1 MAKEEREVVTKKQRP
16 STFVGGLLNA
26 VFAVFKFIL
35 WLLFMAVTK
44 LGLWIP
50 ALYALFGLGLYL
62 FADFNPMDVGSV
74 EGIMFLVGFCA
85 SVLCA
90 LIIAVRN
97 VIVKPMKGVVE
108 GYKNPFWKKK
118 PAEKPQEKEKK
129 PEPYPVQQPQYGYP
143 ERYFEEPVRRQIE
156 RPKIY
161 RSELEPDSIVH
172 EYGDRFEVFVTL
184 PDGREVL
191 DKIEYKRDL

>member
-1 MAKEEREVVTKKQRP
+1 MAKEERQENTRKQRP

-26 VFAVFKFIL
+26 LFSVFKFIL
-35 WLLFMAVTK
+35 WLLFMMITR

-62 FADFNPMDVGSV
+62 FADFNPLDIGSV
-74 EGIMFLVGFCA
+74 ESIMFAVGFGA
-85 SVLCA
+85 SILCA

-97 VIVKPMKGVVE
+97 VIIKPMKGVVE

-118 PAEKPQEKEKK
+118 SDKEAPEKQRQ
-129 PEPYPVQQPQYGYP
+129 PEPVPVQEPQYGVP
-143 ERYFEEPVRRQIE
+143 NRYVEVPVYRTE
-156 RPKIY
+156 RPKVY
-161 RSELEPDSIVH
+161 RSELEPDSIIH

-184 PDGREVL
+184 PDGREIL

>member
-1 MAKEEREVVTKKQRP
+1 MAKSEQQQVVTKKQRP

-26 VFAVFKFIL
+26 LVSVIKFIL
-35 WLLFMAVTK
+35 WLLFMLITK

-50 ALYALFGLGLYL
+50 ALYALFGVGLYL
-62 FADFNPMDVGSV
+62 FADFNPFDFGGES
-74 EGIMFLVGFCA
+74 ILYLVGFGA

-97 VIVKPMKGVVE
+97 VIVKPLKGVVE
-108 GYKNPFWKKK
+108 GYKNPFWKK
-118 PAEKPQEKEKK
+118 EDGEKEKK
-129 PEPYPVQQPQYGYP
+129 EKAKPVEAPAQNTGDRVPNYH
-143 ERYFEEPVRRQIE
+143 EEAPKPRIE

-172 EYGDRFEVFVTL
+172 EYSDRFEVFVAL

-191 DKIEYKRDL
+191 DKIEYKRDA

>member
-1 MAKEEREVVTKKQRP
+1 MAKAEQQQVVTKKQRP

-26 VFAVFKFIL
+26 LVSVFKFIL
-35 WLLFMAVTK
+35 WLVFMALTK

-50 ALYALFGLGLYL
+50 ALYALFGVGLYL
-62 FADFNPMDVGSV
+62 FADFNPFDFGTES
-74 EGIMFLVGFCA
+74 ILYLVGFGA

-97 VIVKPMKGVVE
+97 VIVKPLKGVVE
-108 GYKNPFWKKK
+108 GYKNPFWKKSDDGKEPKQKAKEVEVKAENPPDRVPYQYEEAPK
-118 PAEKPQEKEKK
+118 P
-129 PEPYPVQQPQYGYP
+129 
-143 ERYFEEPVRRQIE
+143 RIE

-161 RSELEPDSIVH
+161 RSELEPDSLIH
-172 EYGDRFEVFVTL
+172 EYSDRFEVFVTL

-191 DKIEYKRDL
+191 DKIEYKRDI

>member
-1 MAKEEREVVTKKQRP
+1 MAKGEQQQVITKKQRP

-26 VFAVFKFIL
+26 MVSVVKFIL
-35 WLLFMAVTK
+35 WLLFMLITK

-50 ALYALFGLGLYL
+50 ALYALFGVGLYL
-62 FADFNPMDVGSV
+62 FADFNPFDLGGES
-74 EGIMFLVGFCA
+74 ILYLVGFGA

-97 VIVKPMKGVVE
+97 VIVKPLKGVVE
-108 GYKNPFWKKK
+108 GYKNPFWKKSGG
-118 PAEKPQEKEKK
+118 EKEPKQKAKQVEVQEQKSPDSIPNRYEETPK
-129 PEPYPVQQPQYGYP
+129 P
-143 ERYFEEPVRRQIE
+143 RIE

-172 EYGDRFEVFVTL
+172 EYSDRFEVFVAL

-191 DKIEYKRDL
+191 DKIEYKRDA

>member
-1 MAKEEREVVTKKQRP
+1 MAKAEQQQVVTKKQRP

-26 VFAVFKFIL
+26 LVAVFKFIL
-35 WLLFMAVTK
+35 WLLFMLITK

-50 ALYALFGLGLYL
+50 ALYALFGVGLYL
-62 FADFNPMDVGSV
+62 FADFNPFDLGGES
-74 EGIMFLVGFCA
+74 ILYLVGFGA

-97 VIVKPMKGVVE
+97 VIVKPLKGVVE
-108 GYKNPFWKKK
+108 GYKNPFWKKTDG
-118 PAEKPQEKEKK
+118 EKEKK
-129 PEPYPVQQPQYGYP
+129 EKSKPAEAEVQKPAERIPNQY
-143 ERYFEEPVRRQIE
+143 EEIPKQRIE

-172 EYGDRFEVFVTL
+172 EYSDRFEVFVTL
-184 PDGREVL
+184 SDGREVL
-191 DKIEYKRDL
+191 DKIEYKRDA